1 MPPKVLVI
9 LGTRPEAVK
18 LAPLILGLQAT
29 PWETVV
35 IATGQHQA
43 ILHQTLG
50 WFGITPAEDLH
61 IMTPKQTLGEITC
74 RCLSR
79 LEERLAFHR
88 PDLVIVQGDT
98 TTTFAAG
105 LAAFYGHIPVGHV
118 EAGLRTEVADN
129 PFPEE
134 MNRRL
139 TSQLARLHFAPTSLA
154 VQNLAEDG
162 ITEGVYLTGNTV
174 IDALQMISP
183 TCEPPQIAGVD
194 WQGGRVLLATVHRR
208 ENWGEPL
215 LRIAR
220 AFLQLLDA
228 FPDVQLVLPLHP
240 NPTVRVPLTELLGGH
255 PRAFLVE
262 PLDYPQLV
270 GALKQCTLVLS
281 DSGGIQEEAPALG
294 KPVLV
299 LRETTERPEAIT
311 GGVAQLVGTDTE
323 EIVRVARQLL
333 TDPVAYGAM
342 AQAINPFGDGLA
354 TQRIVAAVEDFFKG
368 KGLLS

>member
-1 MPPKVLVI
+1 MRPKILVI

-18 LAPLILGLQAT
+18 LAPLILGLQET
-29 PWETVV
+29 NWETIV

-50 WFGITPAEDLH
+50 WFGITPAEDLQ
-61 IMTPKQTLGEITC
+61 IMTPKQTLAEITC
-74 RCLSR
+74 RCLTR
-79 LEERLAFHR
+79 LEERLAYHR

-105 LAAFYGHIPVGHV
+105 LAAFYARIPVGHV
-118 EAGLRTEVADN
+118 EAGLRTALADN

-139 TSQLARLHFAPTSLA
+139 TSQLARLHFAPTALA

-174 IDALQMISP
+174 IDALQAIAGQ
-183 TCEPPQIAGVD
+183 CAPPELPGVD
-194 WQGGRVLLATVHRR
+194 WQQRVLLATVHRR

-215 LRIAR
+215 VQIAQ
-220 AFLQLLDA
+220 AFHELLDR
-228 FPDVQLVLPLHP
+228 FPDTCLVLPLHP
-240 NPTVRVPLTELLGGH
+240 NPTVREPLREILGRH

-270 GALKQCTLVLS
+270 GVLKQCTLVLS

-311 GGVAQLVGTDTE
+311 GGVAQLVGTNTE
-323 EIVRVARQLL
+323 QIVETASTLL
-333 TDPVAYGAM
+333 TDPAAYTAM
-342 AQAINPFGDGLA
+342 AQAINPFGDGQA
-354 TQRIVAAVEDFFKG
+354 TGRIIQAVAGFFK
-368 KGLLS
+368 S